1 MSCSKSVHISIITSK
16 STTFHLYEIIVF
28 RACSHVSC
36 HGILT
41 KHSVF
46 SRASIIMLTLLMKK
60 QVLKD

>member
-1 MSCSKSVHISIITSK
+1 MSCSKSVHISIITNK
-16 STTFHLYEIIVF
+16 STTFHLYDIIVF
-28 RACSHVSC
+28 RAYLHVSS